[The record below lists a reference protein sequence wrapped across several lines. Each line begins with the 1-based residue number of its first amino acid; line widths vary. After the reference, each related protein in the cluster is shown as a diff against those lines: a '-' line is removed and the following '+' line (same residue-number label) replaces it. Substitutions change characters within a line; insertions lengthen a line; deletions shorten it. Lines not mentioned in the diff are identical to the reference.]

1 MALTSR
7 SSRKNSQSLLKPF
20 ALGIATSLVVFVASL
35 FGSTDGVQVNTAA
48 LPLAVQSIMDERP
61 GEPLSSEQLN
71 RIRRALD
78 DDAGQT
84 TPSHMAAAELRK
96 AWPLAVLVGLF
107 ACVVAWVLWRPVALG
122 AGALVVGPTALLV
135 LGAFA
140 HTHPYLP

>member
-1 MALTSR
+1 M
-7 SSRKNSQSLLKPF
+7 KKSQSLLKPF
-20 ALGIATSLVVFVASL
+20 ALGIATSLVVLVASL
-35 FGSTDGVQVNTAA
+35 FGSTEGVRVNTAA
-48 LPLAVQSIMDERP
+48 LPPAVQSIMDELP

-71 RIRRALD
+71 RIKGALD

-107 ACVVAWVLWRPVALG
+107 ACVLAWMLWRPITLG
-122 AGALVVGPTALLV
+122 AGTLVLGPTALLV

-140 HTHPYLP
+140 HTHPYLL